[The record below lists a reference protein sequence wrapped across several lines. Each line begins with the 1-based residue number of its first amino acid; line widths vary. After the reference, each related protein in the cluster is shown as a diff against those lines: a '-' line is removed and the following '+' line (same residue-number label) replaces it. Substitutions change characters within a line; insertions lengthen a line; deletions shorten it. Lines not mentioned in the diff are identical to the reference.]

1 MTAMR
6 ANDVQ
11 STEPLRHGA
20 YVCLGLP
27 PGAAASAAAAPVPE
41 LADRLRLRNEFEPG
55 SSRYPSETIAFLR
68 RAEASPGDVEDQ
80 ALLGAGA
87 VVHVASARPEP
98 VAEFCDELARLLPS
112 ALDRPVLCG
121 VVRPKLYTGLEMH
134 NFAYAHWVLQQPG
147 PVMPNA
153 FLVPLRKTRE
163 WWEKGWMERHTY
175 FLPRYDDSGRML
187 SEGHAMAAEAGIECL
202 LRRTYGHPTEP
213 APPGSY
219 DFLTYFECADEDVP
233 TFHEVLTALRDVA
246 RNPEWRFVHEGPT
259 WRGRRV
265 ASWSELF
272 D

>member
-6 ANDVQ
+6 ADDVQ
-11 STEPLRHGA
+11 SSEPVRHGA
-20 YVCLGLP
+20 YVCLTVP
-27 PGAAASAAAAPVPE
+27 PGATGAASAAPVPE
-41 LADRLRLRNEFEPG
+41 LADRLRLRNEFEAA
-55 SSRYPSETIAFLR
+55 SSGYPSETIAYLR
-68 RAEASPGDVEDQ
+68 RVAASPGDVEDRP
-80 ALLGAGA
+80 LLGAGA

-98 VAEFCDELARLLPS
+98 VAEFYDELARLLPS
-112 ALDRPVLCG
+112 ALDQRVLCG

-153 FLVPLRKTRE
+153 FLVPLSKTSE

-175 FLPRYDDSGRML
+175 FLPRYDEAGRML
-187 SEGHAMAAEAGIECL
+187 SEGHALAAEAGIECL
-202 LRRTYGHPTEP
+202 LRRTYRHQTEP

-219 DFLTYFECADEDVP
+219 DFLTYFECADEDVA
-233 TFHEVLTALRDVA
+233 TFDEVMGALRDVA
-246 RNPEWRFVHEGPT
+246 RNPEWRFVREGPA

-265 ASWSELF
+265 ATWSELF